1 MVGLIVP
8 LTGSLAAQSTGGA
21 GGIETVAT
29 FADLASIADPEAG
42 DQAVVETPPSLWEYS
57 GTEWEQLS
65 PPEVQLAGG
74 YSSTLPTVLGLLIT
88 TPAQY
93 TNPAVG
99 PALGAAYSTTAWS
112 P

>member
-1 MVGLIVP
+1 MGRAFP
-8 LTGSLAAQSTGGA
+8 YSLAAQSTGGA

-93 TNPAVG
+93 TNPVVG